1 MFIKY
6 EIEKTSKKSL
16 YDFLNTFLFKEN
28 IKESRYYNVFLY
40 IYFKL
45 KSSYFKRHKSKRK
58 MKFFFVLFSIDY
70 ISINKNTMINVKE
83 FFYYIRNRLN
93 IINFFNR
100 ANMAEFIFLLLLTHT
115 KNYTSNSILKIKKN
129 KRQRKFMNI
138 FFQAVHLFEYARND
152 DQFDFL
158 YMKAFFKN
166 VYDHFKFLHYQ
177 YLLPLRARSHNVR
190 PRTHALMRYLRT
202 TTPLLQYFCQR
213 GLRYSVPGIGD
224 LVRKDP
230 KWVQTFILTFEENV
244 KVKFKIRK
252 FRELFRCRLAVF
264 INRNDK
270 FKFFNDL
277 DYPIWEH
284 FSNYVKSRDKDNRMS
299 LLRYK
304 RNKVKLK
311 TNNQQ
316 VQLNI
321 KPNLL
326 VKLKNV
332 QIEFQNVKEVETYE
346 CLTDVY
352 ETEKEYI
359 DNFSKNYF
367 EVEDDF
373 SEIFSKNYKI
383 EQEVTFTDLVDREK
397 LFNEREETLSTLGY
411 ASYDIPLQK

>member
-6 EIEKTSKKSL
+6 EVEKASKKSL

-177 YLLPLRARSHNVR
+177 YLLPLKYRSHNVR
-190 PRTHALMRYLRT
+190 PRTDALMRYLRT

-213 GLRYSVPGIGD
+213 GLRYSVPDIGD

-230 KWVQTFILTFEENV
+230 NWVQTFLLTFQENV
-244 KVKFKIRK
+244 KVKLKMRK
-252 FRELFRCRLAVF
+252 FRELFRCRIAVF
-264 INRNDK
+264 MNRNDK

-284 FSNYVKSRDKDNRMS
+284 FSNYAKAKNIDNRMC

-304 RNKVKLK
+304 RNKYKFK
-311 TNNQQ
+311 TKTQK
-316 VQLNI
+316 VQLNVKPVFLI
-321 KPNLL
+321 KSDT
-326 VKLKNV
+326 V
-332 QIEFQNVKEVETYE
+332 QGKFQNVKNVDTYE

-352 ETEKEYI
+352 DTEKEYI
-359 DNFSKNYF
+359 IKFSKQYF
-367 EVEDDF
+367 PVEDEFLGILDR
-373 SEIFSKNYKI
+373 NYKI
-383 EQEVTFTDLVDREK
+383 EQEVSLTDLVDQEK
-397 LFNEREETLSTLGY
+397 LLNDREETLGTLGY
-411 ASYDIPLQK
+411 ASYDVPLDK